1 MNVRLHYKFE
11 FPAGLWLDEQLFFNR
26 YEFNVY
32 MVTNCES
39 GHDQNIALQ
48 RMKYVIQQ
56 VERSVVIDE
65 DDHETIAKFSDL
77 GIPVVTL
84 PGGPWDQLLEIALSE
99 KFKAVC
105 EDRLLL
111 TDFEMTSE
119 LSGDVAYMHSMEEEI
134 GPFED
139 KGWWSKNDA
148 ITYTPNKQD
157 GNVVKFEKSTPWL
170 ELGFGFEDE
179 LDEMVDFEIEVEYN
193 NNDNNEVEFTRDE
206 H

>member
-11 FPAGLWLDEQLFFNR
+11 FPAGMWLDNELLFNK
-26 YEFNVY
+26 YELNVY

-56 VERSVVIDE
+56 VERSIIIDADE
-65 DDHETIAKFSDL
+65 HETIAKFSDL

-99 KFKAVC
+99 KFKAVVD
-105 EDRLLL
+105 DRLLL

-119 LSGDVAYMHSMEEEI
+119 LGGDVSYLHSMEEET

-139 KGWWSKNDA
+139 RGWWNKNDA
-148 ITYTPNKQD
+148 ITYTPSTQD

-170 ELGFGFEDE
+170 ELGLGFEDD
-179 LDEMVDFEIEVEYN
+179 LDEQVDFEIEVEYN
-193 NNDNNEVEFTRDE
+193 NNDNEVEFTRE
-206 H
+206 

>member
-11 FPAGLWLDEQLFFNR
+11 FPAGLWLDKQLFFNR
-26 YEFNVY
+26 YELNVY
-32 MVTNCES
+32 MITNCES

-48 RMKYVIQQ
+48 RMKYVVQQ
-56 VERSVVIDE
+56 FERSVVIDE

-99 KFKAVC
+99 KFKTVC

-119 LSGDVAYMHSMEEEI
+119 LSGDVAYMHSMEEEV
-134 GPFED
+134 GPFEE
-139 KGWWSKNDA
+139 KGWWHKNDA
-148 ITYTPNKQD
+148 ITYTPHKED
-157 GNVVKFEKSTPWL
+157 GNVVKFEKSTPWI
-170 ELGFGFEDE
+170 ELGLGFEDE
-179 LDEMVDFEIEVEYN
+179 LDDEVDFEIDVEYN
-193 NNDNNEVEFTRDE
+193 NNDDNEVEFTRE
-206 H
+206 